1 MSTLGSIMNNALTAM
16 TADQLALAVASNNIS
31 NANDPNYTRQRLI
44 TTPRGP
50 DAGMMEIGDGVQVLG
65 VQAIRDALV
74 NARVQSETSA
84 QSGVDTLSTELS
96 NVQSLFNDT
105 SDTGLMQ
112 QLTDFFN
119 SFHNLAQ
126 DPASIPNRQQVQTAA
141 QALIDAFHAR
151 NSALVDIKNSA
162 DKVITSDVAQIN
174 NLASQIADVT
184 KRIKIAEVGG
194 QPANDLRDQRAAL
207 VGQLSQYVQV
217 HEIDSDGDYQLVT
230 QDNHLLVLN
239 GTTKTLN
246 TADVTSNI
254 GAGSLKAE
262 VDIRD
267 AYVPKY
273 TAALDQL
280 AYEITQQVNA
290 VHSSGYDLNGNTGV
304 NFFSPLASASGAAQ
318 SISLSSAVAN
328 DVTKIAASAA
338 SSGSDGDTA
347 TQLGNLLHAPVF
359 TGGTVTDQYSS
370 LIFNV
375 GTDVATAQSNLKE
388 HQALLTQLQNVKQSV
403 SGVSIDEETVSI
415 LQFQR
420 SYQASARLIET
431 VDQLLQTALAMGAS
445 TTGA

>member
-1 MSTLGSIMNNALTAM
+1 MSTLGSIMNNALTSM
-16 TADQLALAVASNNIS
+16 SADQLALAVASNNIS
-31 NANDPNYTRQRLI
+31 NANDPNYTRQRLVM
-44 TTPRGP
+44 TPMGP
-50 DAGMMEIGDGVQVLG
+50 DAGMMGIGDGVKVLG

-74 NARVQSETSA
+74 NGRVQSETSA
-84 QSGVDTLSTELS
+84 QSGADTLSTELS

-105 SDTGLMQ
+105 NDTGLMQ

-119 SFHNLAQ
+119 SFQTLAQ
-126 DPASIPNRQQVQTAA
+126 DPASIPNRQQVQINA
-141 QALIDAFHAR
+141 QSLINAFHAR
-151 NSALVDIKNSA
+151 NSALVDTKNSA
-162 DKVITSDVAQIN
+162 DKAITADVAQIN
-174 NLASQIADVT
+174 NLASQVADIT

-207 VGQLSQYVQV
+207 VGQISQYVQI
-217 HEIDSDGDYQLVT
+217 HEIDSGGDYQLVT

-246 TADVTSNI
+246 TSDVTLNI

-267 AYVPKY
+267 TYVPKY

-280 AYEITQQVNA
+280 AYEITQQVNG
-290 VHSSGYDLNGNTGV
+290 VHSGGYDLNGNTGIS
-304 NFFSPLASASGAAQ
+304 FFTPQASASGAAQ
-318 SISLSSAVAN
+318 SISLDSAVAN

-338 SSGSDGDTA
+338 STGSDGDTA
-347 TQLGNLLHAPVF
+347 TQLGNLLHAAVF

-375 GTDVATAQSNLKE
+375 GTDVSNAQSSLKE

-420 SYQASARLIET
+420 SYQASARLIQT

>member
-1 MSTLGSIMNNALTAM
+1 MSTLGSIMNTALTAM

-31 NANDPNYTRQRLI
+31 NSNDPNYTRQRLV
-44 TTPRGP
+44 TTPMGP
-50 DAGMMEIGDGVQVLG
+50 DAGMMGIGDGVQVLG

-84 QSGVDTLSTELS
+84 QSGADTLSTELS
-96 NVQSLFNDT
+96 NIQSVFNDT
-105 SDTGLMQ
+105 SDTGLIQ

-119 SFHNLAQ
+119 SFQTLAQ
-126 DPASIPNRQQVQTAA
+126 DPTSIPNRQQVQTNA
-141 QALIDAFHAR
+141 QSLIDAFHAR
-151 NSALVDIKNSA
+151 DSALTDAKTGA
-162 DKVITSDVAQIN
+162 DKAITADVAQIN

-184 KRIKIAEVGG
+184 SKIKVAEVGG

-217 HEIDSDGDYQLVT
+217 REIDSDGDYQLVT
-230 QDNHLLVLN
+230 QDNHLLVMN

-246 TADVTSNI
+246 TSDVTANI

-267 AYVPKY
+267 TYVPKY

-290 VHSSGYDLNGNTGV
+290 VHSAGYDLNGNTGI
-304 NFFSPLASASGAAQ
+304 NFFSTLSSASGAAQ

-328 DVTKIAASAA
+328 DVTKIAASSAA
-338 SSGSDGDTA
+338 TGSDGDTA
-347 TQLGNLLHAPVF
+347 TQLGNLLHASVF
-359 TGGTVTDQYSS
+359 TNGTVTDQYSS
-370 LIFNV
+370 LVFNV
-375 GTDVATAQSNLKE
+375 GTDVSNAQSSLKE

-420 SYQASARLIET
+420 SYQASARLIQT
-431 VDQLLQTALAMGAS
+431 VDELLQTALAMGA
-445 TTGA
+445 TTGGA

>member
-44 TTPRGP
+44 MTPMGP
-50 DAGMMEIGDGVQVLG
+50 DAGMMGIGDGVQVLG

-84 QSGVDTLSTELS
+84 QSGADTLSAELS
-96 NVQSLFNDT
+96 NIQSLFNDT
-105 SDTGLMQ
+105 NDSGLMQ

-119 SFHNLAQ
+119 SFQTLAQ
-126 DPASIPNRQQVQTAA
+126 DPASIPNRQQVQISA
-141 QALIDAFHAR
+141 QSLIDAFHAR
-151 NSALVDIKNSA
+151 NSALVDTKTSA
-162 DKVITSDVAQIN
+162 DKAITADVAQIN
-174 NLASQIADVT
+174 NLASQIADIT
-184 KRIKIAEVGG
+184 KKIKVAEVGG

-217 HEIDSDGDYQLVT
+217 HEIDSNGDYQLVT

-239 GTTKTLN
+239 GTTRTLN
-246 TADVTSNI
+246 TSDVTSNI
-254 GAGSLKAE
+254 GEGSLKAE

-267 AYVPKY
+267 TYVPKY
-273 TAALDQL
+273 AAALDQL

-290 VHSSGYDLNGNTGV
+290 VHSTGYDLNGNTGI
-304 NFFSPLASASGAAQ
+304 NFFSPPASASGAAQ

-328 DVTKIAASAA
+328 DVTKIAASGA
-338 SSGSDGDTA
+338 STGSDGDTA

-375 GTDVATAQSNLKE
+375 GTDVANAQSNLKE

-420 SYQASARLIET
+420 SYQASARLIQT
-431 VDQLLQTALAMGAS
+431 VDQLLQTVLAMGAT